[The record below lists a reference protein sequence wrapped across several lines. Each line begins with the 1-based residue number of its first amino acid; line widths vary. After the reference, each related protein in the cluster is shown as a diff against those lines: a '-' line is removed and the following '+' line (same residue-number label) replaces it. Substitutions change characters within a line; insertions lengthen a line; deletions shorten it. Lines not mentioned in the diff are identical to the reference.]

1 MSSNHLCTTYS
12 PYIHSSIFIIYF
24 HHLFTIYSL
33 YIHLFIYL
41 FITYSPY
48 IHHLSN
54 HLFIIYPFIYS
65 VAGSSQAEFSGAAS
79 ELVTDIKGLSEMM
92 MLFFSLPDYE
102 LDSIN
107 HSIIITRGLTD
118 SWSRTLEKWT
128 SILSHLHR
136 LVEAIDG
143 LMGATVLKHIS
154 NGSQPQHLGS
164 LASDDHRV
172 KDPTVSSTRCGPRS
186 CTAHRP
192 RRGPPICCSA
202 DHR

>member
-65 VAGSSQAEFSGAAS
+65 VAGSSQAEFYGATS
-79 ELVTDIKGLSEMM
+79 ELMTDIKRAQWNDNALLS
-92 MLFFSLPDYE
+92 LADDE
-102 LDSIN
+102 LGSIN
-107 HSIIITRGLTD
+107 HSIIITRGKTD
-118 SWSRTLEKWT
+118 SWSRTLENWT
-128 SILSHLHR
+128 SILSHLHHEM
-136 LVEAIDG
+136 VPK
-143 LMGATVLKHIS
+143 MMCVQQHTYYYLKH
-154 NGSQPQHLGS
+154 QETT
-164 LASDDHRV
+164 
-172 KDPTVSSTRCGPRS
+172 DPTL
-186 CTAHRP
+186 RP
-192 RRGPPICCSA
+192 RWTGSYHSVDTRSDALSA
-202 DHR
+202 QI